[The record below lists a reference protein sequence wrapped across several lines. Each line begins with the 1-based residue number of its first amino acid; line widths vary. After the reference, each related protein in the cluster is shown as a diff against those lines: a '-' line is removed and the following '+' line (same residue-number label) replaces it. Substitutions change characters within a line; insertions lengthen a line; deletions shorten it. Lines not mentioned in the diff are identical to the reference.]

1 VNVPLLALVAVAGLG
16 CALLWRRWRREGRE
30 REALSAE
37 LASARRALDEATAR
51 VAALARRLDEAK
63 RLATVGTMSAQIAHQ
78 LRNPLTS
85 MGLYVQLL
93 GDEVR
98 KRHEANDG
106 EAGELLER
114 VLNDLHVMV
123 EITDN
128 YLQYARLPEPVL
140 APVDVNQTVG
150 GLVNFLRHEL
160 ERKGVAVSTQLAA
173 DLSAVEADRRL
184 LGFAVMNLL
193 KNAVEAMGPG
203 GRLRVKTRQENG
215 AVEIHVSDTGPGIP
229 PAELGRVF
237 EPFYTTK
244 ESGSGLGLPL
254 SHQIIE
260 KHRGTLT
267 CQSLVGVGTTFTVR
281 LPARAGEGRAN
292 DGGDGSGDG
301 SGRG

>member
-1 VNVPLLALVAVAGLG
+1 
-16 CALLWRRWRREGRE
+16 
-30 REALSAE
+30 
-37 LASARRALDEATAR
+37 
-51 VAALARRLDEAK
+51 
-63 RLATVGTMSAQIAHQ
+63 
-78 LRNPLTS
+78 
-85 MGLYVQLL
+85 
-93 GDEVR
+93 
-98 KRHEANDG
+98 
-106 EAGELLER
+106 
-114 VLNDLHVMV
+114 
-123 EITDN
+123 
-128 YLQYARLPEPVL
+128 
-140 APVDVNQTVG
+140 
-150 GLVNFLRHEL
+150 
-160 ERKGVAVSTQLAA
+160 
-173 DLSAVEADRRL
+173 
-184 LGFAVMNLL
+184 L

-229 PAELGRVF
+229 PAELDRVF